1 MRKGNVRGV
10 ETVGWIFRHRSS
22 PSEGTLVNEVDQS
35 PTREWNFRVISHCL
49 ECLLLDY
56 IHRQATLC
64 SEHLVRI
71 EVSRVEAES
80 TSCLYCIH
88 DDTLEQGGISRLR
101 EILNVSISIC

>member
-88 DDTLEQGGISRLR
+88 DDTLGHIKVARNLERF
-101 EILNVSISIC
+101 N

>member
-71 EVSRVEAES
+71 EV
-80 TSCLYCIH
+80 L
-88 DDTLEQGGISRLR
+88 GSRLR
-101 EILNVSISIC
+101 VPAAFIAFTMTLWSKGVYQGCEKS